1 MFPILITI
9 ATFFSTLIGGLLALR
24 LRDKLHLILG
34 FSAGAIIGV
43 AFFDLIPEALELAG
57 DAYEANTIL
66 ALTAVGFAMYLLF
79 DRMVLL
85 HGHGGSLHAT
95 PLGFSNAEYR
105 EENLSAHRHETKHSH
120 RGIAG
125 AGSLSF
131 HSFLDGAAIGL
142 AMQVSA
148 GVALIVAIG
157 VLSHNFSDG
166 INTVGMILKNTGDRM
181 QAFRWLL
188 ADAVAPVLGILSTL
202 FFTIPETQLGL
213 LLALF
218 AGSFLYI
225 GASDLIPE
233 SYHAHPKK
241 WTTIMTA
248 VGICFLYIVIK
259 VAGI

>member
-1 MFPILITI
+1 MITLLSI
-9 ATFFSTLIGGLLALR
+9 ATFLSTMIGGLFALR
-24 LRDKLHLILG
+24 LRDQLHLILG

-57 DAYEANTIL
+57 GSYAESTIL
-66 ALTAVGFAMYLLF
+66 ALTALGFAIYLMF
-79 DRMVLL
+79 DRMILL
-85 HGHGGSLHAT
+85 HGHGADHMA
-95 PLGFSNAEYR
+95 
-105 EENLSAHRHETKHSH
+105 HSH

-131 HSFLDGAAIGL
+131 HSFLDGIAIGL
-142 AMQVSA
+142 ALQVSS
-148 GVALIVAIG
+148 GVAAIVAIG

-166 INTVGMILKNTGDRM
+166 INTVGMILKSHGDRT
-181 QAFRWLL
+181 QAFRWLFV
-188 ADAVAPVLGILSTL
+188 DALAPVLGILSTL
-202 FFTIPETQLGL
+202 FFTVPETQLGL

-233 SYHAHPKK
+233 SYHAHPKR

-248 VGICFLYIVIK
+248 VGICFLYVVIK
-259 VAGI
+259 LAGV

>member
-9 ATFFSTLIGGLLALR
+9 ATFLSTLIGGLLALR
-24 LRDKLHLILG
+24 LRDQLHLILG

-57 DAYEANTIL
+57 SAYEASTIL
-66 ALTAVGFAMYLLF
+66 ALTAVGFAVYLVF
-79 DRMVLL
+79 DRMILL
-85 HGHGGSLHAT
+85 HGHGADHTA
-95 PLGFSNAEYR
+95 
-105 EENLSAHRHETKHSH
+105 HSH

-131 HSFLDGAAIGL
+131 HSFLDGIAIGL
-142 AMQVSA
+142 ALQVSS
-148 GVALIVAIG
+148 GVAAIVAIG

-166 INTVGMILKNTGDRM
+166 INTVGMILKSRGDRA
-181 QAFRWLL
+181 QAFRWLFV
-188 ADAVAPVLGILSTL
+188 DALAPVLGILSTL
-202 FFTIPETQLGL
+202 FFTVPETQLGL

-233 SYHAHPKK
+233 SYHAHPKC

-248 VGICFLYIVIK
+248 VGICFLYVVIK
-259 VAGI
+259 LAGV